1 MPFWS
6 FYGGPKGGGLFS
18 PLPHGDK
25 NKTARTRGKDASM
38 KRYESPCLAEVKVG
52 TEDVMLF
59 SGELILGGK
68 DPFKKDI
75 DWDLLKKD

>member
-1 MPFWS
+1 MVAQGAAGYS
-6 FYGGPKGGGLFS
+6 LRI
-18 PLPHGDK
+18 PHGEK
-25 NKTARTRGKDASM
+25 NNIARTRGKDASM